1 MKPGHRFS
9 PRRPPA
15 MDMIPQGWSL
25 IGRPLLLR
33 LIATVQGWKK
43 EDWPSVNRTVVHVFG
58 GLRISQPLVVKR
70 IWPPVQYGCS
80 RVYWSEGSVWHYTK
94 SRFTYTG
101 NNRANSRCSGTSLT
115 KTPVRLLPPLASRR
129 CISCH
134 GKGSA
139 RICRV
144 CIWWASP

>member
-58 GLRISQPLVVKR
+58 GLRISQPLVVKEYGHLSSMAAPGVVGR
-70 IWPPVQYGCS
+70 RDLCGTTPRVASHTLAITEPIPDVPVHLSPKHQSVSFPP
-80 RVYWSEGSVWHYTK
+80 
-94 SRFTYTG
+94 
-101 NNRANSRCSGTSLT
+101 
-115 KTPVRLLPPLASRR
+115 
-129 CISCH
+129 
-134 GKGSA
+134 
-139 RICRV
+139 
-144 CIWWASP
+144 